1 MKDLSNR
8 AAPGIAVLA
17 ALALLAGCRGAGDET
32 ARATRETGQPR
43 ARDAGAPAPVRVTVR
58 EIVPTSFTERLAVA
72 ATLEAWHEVTL
83 SAEFGGTVR
92 RVLFDKGDA
101 IRRGQELARVGDDLA
116 QAQLA
121 QAEADL
127 MAAEANFTKISRLFE
142 RRAVPKQDLVA
153 ATSQRDR
160 ARAVVDEM
168 KARVE
173 RAVIRSPIDGIALD
187 RPLEPGEVVPPGTP
201 IVTIQ
206 SIAKLKAVVSV
217 PDTEAAWLVTG
228 RPAVLR
234 FDAYPERT
242 FPATVSFVAPAAD
255 AETRTFRIELALR
268 NDDRALR
275 PGMVGR
281 ALLDRRRITGALVV
295 PFDAVLPRADGSV
308 VFVVDDACRARLRPV
323 EIGGIEGSQALVDD
337 GLTPGDRVVVAG
349 QADLVDGQPVLTET
363 CR

>member
-1 MKDLSNR
+1 MNGFFSPVQ
-8 AAPGIAVLA
+8 PGIAVVSI
-17 ALALLAGCRGAGDET
+17 ALAVLSGCGTPAGET
-32 ARATRETGQPR
+32 ERASFPRPAPRATGEPN
-43 ARDAGAPAPVRVTVR
+43 PVRVAVER
-58 EIVPTSFTERLAVA
+58 VVPTAFTERLVVA
-72 ATLEAWHEVTL
+72 TTLEAWHEVTL

-92 RVLFDKGDA
+92 RVLFDKGDR
-101 IRRGQELARVGDDLA
+101 IRPGQELARVGDDLA

-127 MAAEANFTKISRLFE
+127 MAAEANFTKVSRLFE
-142 RRAVPKQDLVA
+142 RQAVPKQDLVA

-173 RAVIRSPIDGIALD
+173 RAVIRSPIEGIALD
-187 RPLEPGEVVPPGTP
+187 RPVEPGEGVPPGTP

-206 SIAKLKAVVSV
+206 AIARLKAVVSV

-228 RPAVLR
+228 RPAVLQ
-234 FDAYPERT
+234 FDAYPGRS
-242 FPATVSFVAPAAD
+242 FPATVSFVSPAAYSD
-255 AETRTFRIELALR
+255 TRTFRVELALR
-268 NDDRALR
+268 NADRALR

-281 ALLDRRRITGALVV
+281 ASLDRRRFTDALVV
-295 PFDAVLPRADGSV
+295 PYDAVLPRADGPV
-308 VFVVDDACRARLRPV
+308 VFVVDDTCRARLREV
-323 EIGGIEGSQALVDD
+323 EVGAIEGSRALVRE
-337 GLTPGDRVVVAG
+337 GLASGDLVVVAG